1 MNQDQLRELNK
12 LLCEYRER
20 HIGWETKDKL
30 MLTSINLAPWP
41 ASTNGSSCALPKTV
55 PRLRD

>member
-30 MLTSINLAPWP
+30 MLTSINLVQQHV
-41 ASTNGSSCALPKTV
+41 SISLELSRETTTV
-55 PRLRD
+55 K